1 MNPATVSLLAC
12 SPRTG
17 APPVVEVVHHPREG
31 ACVLRYTFPDLAQNG
46 SVGPAKTLYAKVYP
60 DSGGDVV
67 EAFLEALAA
76 RQDGLEGVAPWFPRP
91 VLYAPS
97 LRLLVTEA
105 LPGRPVIPDLL
116 RTVLQAPPD
125 RVPEVQRAALRE
137 AVRAAGVALASL
149 HGSDLATAPVRSLV
163 KEQAVLRREL
173 ALVEAYWPD
182 VAAAVGSAVDGALA
196 AATTAPDMVL
206 SHGDF
211 TPSQVLLDGSGTAVV
226 DLDTLCWA
234 DPALDLG
241 RFLAHLELLAVKQGG
256 EAATPV
262 VHDLTRAFL
271 DGYSGAGA
279 RTAAA
284 AEANERVALYRG
296 TTFARTALRAS
307 RQLKEY
313 RVGLALSL
321 LDSITTRRV
330 DL

>member
-1 MNPATVSLLAC
+1 
-12 SPRTG
+12 
-17 APPVVEVVHHPREG
+17 
-31 ACVLRYTFPDLAQNG
+31 
-46 SVGPAKTLYAKVYP
+46 
-60 DSGGDVV
+60 
-67 EAFLEALAA
+67 
-76 RQDGLEGVAPWFPRP
+76 
-91 VLYAPS
+91 
-97 LRLLVTEA
+97 
-105 LPGRPVIPDLL
+105 
-116 RTVLQAPPD
+116 
-125 RVPEVQRAALRE
+125 VPEVQRAALRE

>member
-1 MNPATVSLLAC
+1 M
-12 SPRTG
+12 
-17 APPVVEVVHHPREG
+17 
-31 ACVLRYTFPDLAQNG
+31 F
-46 SVGPAKTLYAKVYP
+46 YAKVYP

-67 EAFLEALAA
+67 EVFLEALAA
-76 RQDGLEGVAPWFPRP
+76 QQAGLEDGVAPWFPRP

-97 LRLLVTEA
+97 LRLLVTQA
-105 LPGRPVIPDLL
+105 LPGRPLIPDLL

-125 RVPEVQRAALRE
+125 RVLEDERAALRE
-137 AVRAAGVALASL
+137 AVRAAGMALASL

-163 KEQAVLRREL
+163 KEQATLRREL
-173 ALVEAYWPD
+173 ALVGSYWPE
-182 VAAAVGSAVDGALA
+182 VALTVGSAVDGALA
-196 AATTAPDMVL
+196 AAPTAPDLVL

-211 TPSQVLLDGSGTAVV
+211 TPSQVLLDAGGTAVV

-256 EAATPV
+256 AAATPV
-262 VHDLTRAFL
+262 VHDLSRAFL
-271 DGYSGAGA
+271 DGYGDASP

-284 AEANERVALYRG
+284 AEATERVALYRG
-296 TTFARTALRAS
+296 TTLARTALRAC